1 MDIFQESSDMHTHNI
16 TVGQYTNLLFQS
28 NQLGLTEKFPEI
40 NRNYAKAN
48 VVLGYIPKV
57 TPSSKVV
64 GDLAKF
70 MVSQDM
76 LLEEISNRSKEMA
89 FPERVV

>member
-16 TVGQYTNLLFQS
+16 TVRQYTNLFFQS
-28 NQLGLTEKFPEI
+28 NQLGLTEKFVEI

-48 VVLGYIPKV
+48 VVMGYILKV

-76 LLEEISNRSKEMA
+76 SLEEISNRSKEME